1 MIPEEIKNFLSH
13 EGGSSL
19 IIQGN
24 PGSGK
29 TILALELMDAF
40 LDCNP
45 MYLTTRLTTDAVYR
59 YFPRLRQRQKEIN
72 VIESR
77 DTFWDKF
84 FAKADSNEL
93 RVERDAF
100 EMYGMLDDP
109 DRTDIAE
116 FDRVCDRVDEFL
128 PERSLLILDSIEGL
142 CDKYKVSEKFF
153 VGLINRCLIEPAHTK
168 VVIVLEKMEKTEI
181 DYLADGVISMHQMD
195 RNGRRMRMLSID
207 KLRGIAINQPNYLFT
222 LKNGRFRSFNAFKIM
237 YPEEYLPFEP
247 IPNTKTHYSTGNRDL
262 DEIFGGYQI
271 GSYILLE
278 TGENVDNFFYTLPML
293 TAANIVSQG
302 GSAVIL
308 SVSGAGPSEVKNNVF
323 EYGLSDRLNSFRV
336 VTEENPEEPV
346 TEDFVVAYDK
356 ERFASNSNIL
366 DLELAK
372 LRAEQGG
379 DVVKIVDYE
388 ILETMLDMQ
397 ALKRTIL
404 SDKKYTAA
412 NKILTIAIC
421 KHSIAPEI
429 KKTLANIS
437 DIHIRVNKYNDT
449 MILYGEK
456 PTTSVYVIEP
466 DVGRGYEDVK
476 LTLMR

>member
-1 MIPEEIKNFLSH
+1 
-13 EGGSSL
+13 
-19 IIQGN
+19 
-24 PGSGK
+24 
-29 TILALELMDAF
+29 
-40 LDCNP
+40 
-45 MYLTTRLTTDAVYR
+45 
-59 YFPRLRQRQKEIN
+59 
-72 VIESR
+72 
-77 DTFWDKF
+77 
-84 FAKADSNEL
+84 
-93 RVERDAF
+93 
-100 EMYGMLDDP
+100 
-109 DRTDIAE
+109 
-116 FDRVCDRVDEFL
+116 
-128 PERSLLILDSIEGL
+128 
-142 CDKYKVSEKFF
+142 
-153 VGLINRCLIEPAHTK
+153 
-168 VVIVLEKMEKTEI
+168 
-181 DYLADGVISMHQMD
+181 MD
-195 RNGRRMRMLSID
+195 RDGRRIRILSID
-207 KLRGIAINQPNYLFT
+207 KLRGTAINQPNYLFT
-222 LKNGRFRSFNAFKIM
+222 LKNGRFRSFNAFKTM

-262 DEIFGGYQI
+262 DEIFGGYRI

-278 TGENVDNFFYTLPML
+278 TGENVDSFFYTLPML
-293 TAANIVSQG
+293 TAANIVSQD

-323 EYGLSDRLNSFRV
+323 EYGLSDKLNSFRV

-356 ERFASNSNIL
+356 ERFSSNFNIL
-366 DLELAK
+366 ERELAK

-388 ILETMLDMQ
+388 ILETMLNMQ
-397 ALKRTIL
+397 ALKRMIL

-437 DIHIRVNKYNDT
+437 DIHIRLNKYNDT

-466 DVGRGYEDVK
+466 DVKRGYKDVK
-476 LTLMR
+476 LTLMS

>member
-19 IIQGN
+19 IIRGN

-45 MYLTTRLTTDAVYR
+45 MYLTTRSTTDAVYR
-59 YFPRLRQRQKEIN
+59 YFPRLRQKQEEIN

-84 FAKADSNEL
+84 FTKADPNEL
-93 RVERDAF
+93 RVERDDF
-100 EMYGMLDDP
+100 ELYGMLDNP
-109 DRTDIAE
+109 DRTDITE
-116 FDRVCDRVDEFL
+116 FDLVCDRVEEFL
-128 PERSLLILDSIEGL
+128 PERSLLVLDSIEGL
-142 CDKYKVSEKFF
+142 CDKYKVNEKFF

-181 DYLADGVISMHQMD
+181 DYLADGVVSMHQMD
-195 RNGRRMRMLSID
+195 RNGRRMRMLSVD
-207 KLRGIAINQPNYLFT
+207 KLRGTEIHQPNYLFT
-222 LKNGRFRSFNAFKIM
+222 LKDGRFRSFNAFEVM

-247 IPNTKTHYSTGNRDL
+247 IPNTKTHYSTGNL
-262 DEIFGGYQI
+262 GMDEIFGGYRI

-293 TAANIVSQG
+293 TAANIVSQN

-323 EYGLSDRLNSFRV
+323 EYGLSDKLNSFRV

-356 ERFASNSNIL
+356 ERFSSNFNIL
-366 DLELAK
+366 DQELAK
-372 LRAEQGG
+372 LRAERGG
-379 DVVKIVDYE
+379 AVVKIVDYE
-388 ILETMLDMQ
+388 ILETMLGMQ
-397 ALKRTIL
+397 ALKRMIL
-404 SDKKYTAA
+404 SDKKYTTA

-437 DIHIRVNKYNDT
+437 DIHMRLNKYNDT

-456 PTTSVYVIEP
+456 PTTSIYVIEP
-466 DVGRGYEDVK
+466 DVRRGYKDVK
-476 LTLMR
+476 LTLVR

>member
-24 PGSGK
+24 PGTGK
-29 TILALELMDAF
+29 TILALELMDTF
-40 LDCNP
+40 LDRNP
-45 MYLTTRLTTDAVYR
+45 MYLTTRSTTDAVYR
-59 YFPRLRQRQKEIN
+59 YFPRLRQRHEEIN

-84 FAKADSNEL
+84 FKKTDSNEL
-93 RVERDAF
+93 HVERDAF

-109 DRTDIAE
+109 NRTDITE
-116 FDRVCDRVDEFL
+116 FDLVCDRVDAFL
-128 PERSLLILDSIEGL
+128 PAKSLLVLDSIEGL

-153 VGLINRCLIEPAHTK
+153 IGLINRCLIEPAQTN
-168 VVIVLEKMEKTEI
+168 VVIILEKMGKTEI
-181 DYLADGVISMHQMD
+181 DYLTDGVVSLHQMD
-195 RNGRRMRMLSID
+195 RDGRRMRMLSVD
-207 KLRGIAINQPNYLFT
+207 KLRGTNINQPNYLFT
-222 LKNGRFRSFNAFKIM
+222 LKNGRFRSFSAFEVM

-262 DEIFGGYQI
+262 DEIFGGYRI

-293 TAANIVSQG
+293 TAANIVSQD

-356 ERFASNSNIL
+356 EHFSSNFNIL
-366 DLELAK
+366 DRELAK
-372 LRAEQGG
+372 LRAERGG

-388 ILETMLDMQ
+388 ILETMLSMQ
-397 ALKRTIL
+397 ALKRMIL

-437 DIHIRVNKYNDT
+437 DIHIRVTKYNDT

-466 DVGRGYEDVK
+466 DVKRGYKDVK